1 MFNKRLPL
9 LLTSLIVFFVMFGF
23 GLLLQLK
30 LRELGASLLM
40 VGLLTT
46 VRGAVETLGSPAW
59 GAISDSLKRRKPL
72 MIVLVLTSA
81 LLYFAYSVI
90 EIPLVFILFSAL
102 IAFFTA
108 GFEPIAMALST
119 EHSRDSVRNT
129 SRELSILN
137 TANSMGMLSGRLLL
151 SMLLV
156 FFTVTQTIN
165 WYATIAFLAVIP
177 ALFLRDQEHTVAR
190 RKGFLNRLFPLKQD
204 SSPLWEN
211 GLWAVYVGTFLR
223 QLGTAGATSIIAIFM
238 TERIGLSASATAI
251 ITSVNPFMQIFSHIF
266 FGRVMYRIGPRKSTL
281 IGIGLTI
288 FTMLFFAMAQSWVL
302 IALGYFSLGIA
313 FGAFINGAGTMI
325 SLSSPPERR
334 AEFLGLLRSARAIGF
349 MVGPLLAGTVAEY
362 SYFVMFIMMASL
374 IAAGGLIVIVFTKD
388 RLITS

>member
-156 FFTVTQTIN
+156 FLTVTQTIN

>member
-251 ITSVNPFMQIFSHIF
+251 ITSINPFMQIFSHIF

>member
-46 VRGAVETLGSPAW
+46 VRGAVEILGSPAW

>member
-1 MFNKRLPL
+1 
-9 LLTSLIVFFVMFGF
+9 MFGF

-251 ITSVNPFMQIFSHIF
+251 ITSINPFMQIFSHIF

>member
-1 MFNKRLPL
+1 LFNKRLPL

-190 RKGFLNRLFPLKQD
+190 RKRFLNRLFPLKQD

-374 IAAGGLIVIVFTKD
+374 IATGGLIVIVFTKD

>member
-1 MFNKRLPL
+1 MHNKRLPL
-9 LLTSLIVFFVMFGF
+9 LLTSLLVFFVMFGF

-30 LRELGASLLM
+30 LRELGTSLLM

-46 VRGAVETLGSPAW
+46 VRGAVETFGSPAW
-59 GAISDSLKRRKPL
+59 GAISDGLKKRKLL
-72 MIVLVLTSA
+72 MILLVLTPA

-90 EIPLVFILFSAL
+90 EIPIVFILFSSF

-137 TANSMGMLSGRLLL
+137 TANSTGMLTGRIMLSILLI
-151 SMLLV
+151 
-156 FFTVTQTIN
+156 FFSVSQAIN
-165 WYATIAFLAVIP
+165 WYAFVALIAVVP
-177 ALFLRDQEHTVAR
+177 VLFLKEEEHLVSR
-190 RKGFLNRLFPLKQD
+190 RKGFLNRLFPLKED
-204 SSPLWEN
+204 STPLWEN
-211 GLWAVYVGTFLR
+211 GLWAIYAGTFLR
-223 QLGTAGATSIIAIFM
+223 QLGTAGATSIIAIYM
-238 TERIGLSASATAI
+238 TERIGLSGAATAI
-251 ITSVNPFMQIFSHIF
+251 ITSINPFLQIFSHIF
-266 FGRVMYRIGPRKSTL
+266 FGRMISKTGPRKSTL
-281 IGIGLTI
+281 IGIGLTV
-288 FTMLFFAMAQSWVL
+288 FTMVFFAVAKSWVF
-302 IALGYFSLGIA
+302 IAIGYFCLGIA

-325 SLSSPPERR
+325 SLNSPPERR

-362 SYFVMFIMMASL
+362 SYFGMFIMMASL

-388 RLITS
+388 RFITS

>member
-1 MFNKRLPL
+1 LFNKRLPL

-223 QLGTAGATSIIAIFM
+223 QLGTAGATFIIAIFM

>member
-1 MFNKRLPL
+1 
-9 LLTSLIVFFVMFGF
+9 MFGF

-281 IGIGLTI
+281 IGIGLTT

>member
-81 LLYFAYSVI
+81 LLYFAYSLI

-251 ITSVNPFMQIFSHIF
+251 ITSINPFMQIFSHIF

>member
-190 RKGFLNRLFPLKQD
+190 RKRFLNRLFPLKQD

-374 IAAGGLIVIVFTKD
+374 IATGGLIVIVFTKD

>member
-1 MFNKRLPL
+1 LFNKRLPL

-151 SMLLV
+151 SLLLV

-190 RKGFLNRLFPLKQD
+190 RKRFLNRLFPLKQD

-374 IAAGGLIVIVFTKD
+374 IATGGLIVIVFTKD

>member
-1 MFNKRLPL
+1 
-9 LLTSLIVFFVMFGF
+9 MFGF

-190 RKGFLNRLFPLKQD
+190 RKRFLNRLFPLKQD

-374 IAAGGLIVIVFTKD
+374 IATGGLIVIVFTKD

>member
-190 RKGFLNRLFPLKQD
+190 RKRFLNRLFPLKQD

>member
-177 ALFLRDQEHTVAR
+177 ALFLRDQEHTVAH

>member
-1 MFNKRLPL
+1 LFNKRLPL

-251 ITSVNPFMQIFSHIF
+251 ITSINPFMQIFSHIF

>member
-1 MFNKRLPL
+1 
-9 LLTSLIVFFVMFGF
+9 MFGF

-151 SMLLV
+151 SLLLV

>member
-1 MFNKRLPL
+1 LFNKRLPL

>member
-46 VRGAVETLGSPAW
+46 VRGAVEILGSPAW

-151 SMLLV
+151 SLLLV

-266 FGRVMYRIGPRKSTL
+266 FGRVIYRIGPRKSTL

-288 FTMLFFAMAQSWVL
+288 FTMLFFAMAQSWAL

-374 IAAGGLIVIVFTKD
+374 IATGGLIVIVFTKD

>member
-374 IAAGGLIVIVFTKD
+374 IATGGLIVIVFTKD